1 MSVPGLYYFDSM
13 ITNSSNIISNLDST
27 EWSKLSTNPNSRMV
41 KHYGYKY
48 DYKTY
53 NIKQKCQDIPNFLFP
68 LQNSLITKCKEL
80 NLIDNSYLFNQ
91 CIVNNYQPGQG
102 ISKHIDVKSYGDV
115 IGCFTLG
122 STGAMIFRKNKNK
135 VELPVLIDS
144 LYIMSGESR
153 YSWTHEMPSRKYDTI
168 NNNKV
173 KRERR
178 ISVTFRN
185 VS

>member
-1 MSVPGLYYFDSM
+1 
-13 ITNSSNIISNLDST
+13 
-27 EWSKLSTNPNSRMV
+27 
-41 KHYGYKY
+41 
-48 DYKTY
+48 
-53 NIKQKCQDIPNFLFP
+53 
-68 LQNSLITKCKEL
+68 
-80 NLIDNSYLFNQ
+80 
-91 CIVNNYQPGQG
+91 
-102 ISKHIDVKSYGDV
+102 
-115 IGCFTLG
+115 
-122 STGAMIFRKNKNK
+122 MIFRKNKNK
-135 VELPVLIDS
+135 VELPVLKDS